1 MNNVFLRFK
10 FPRFSL
16 YFLKNFMVALLYGGQ
31 SFQDSRLGFLREHD
45 ERDDEQYILY
55 GIPLIFLQFT
65 YLFITHQFCY
75 ILFRVC
81 MIDEAFLLVV
91 FVFVVI
97 RLGNFTKG
105 RGFFSFFC
113 LLPISFSLFFLVYK
127 VLHYLYCL
135 APLKSEKIQ
144 TRKIT
149 LNLYIVY
156 FLNQD
161 FPITFLFFLDSLFCM
176 NFHYGFSP
184 QSSQFLF
191 FLSSHSPP

>member
-1 MNNVFLRFK
+1 
-10 FPRFSL
+10 
-16 YFLKNFMVALLYGGQ
+16 
-31 SFQDSRLGFLREHD
+31 
-45 ERDDEQYILY
+45 
-55 GIPLIFLQFT
+55 
-65 YLFITHQFCY
+65 
-75 ILFRVC
+75 

-105 RGFFSFFC
+105 REFFSFFF
-113 LLPISFSLFFLVYK
+113 LLPISFSLLFLVYK

-156 FLNQD
+156 FLN
-161 FPITFLFFLDSLFCM
+161 
-176 NFHYGFSP
+176 
-184 QSSQFLF
+184 
-191 FLSSHSPP
+191 